1 MKVRFKDEDQ
11 VGVNVFFE
19 KNDEFVVRKPGTLNG
34 INFKINKCNQSQLY
48 VHDIT
53 NDCSA
58 DLCFNCSVVLGPVK
72 GLC

>member
-34 INFKINKCNQSQLY
+34 MNFKINKCN
-48 VHDIT
+48 
-53 NDCSA
+53 
-58 DLCFNCSVVLGPVK
+58 
-72 GLC
+72 